1 MHKSIT
7 ALAASA
13 LLATVGFATAQ
24 STDATTMP
32 DGTQAPAS
40 NAQGTTTTDANGNV
54 TTAPGASTQMPAN
67 NPQSTTTTDAN
78 GNQTTTTTTVD
89 TSTEVIPAPP
99 TGVVELAKP
108 KGTVMPTDKQPD
120 GPMGM
125 QNNLMTTGVVDG
137 ITRPSI
143 GDHATPPI
151 PGPDTQV
158 SVTKETTTTTTVT
171 PPAEQPA
178 AAPAPEP
185 QAAPAAEPAPE
196 PAAEPMPA
204 PKADRN

>member
-1 MHKSIT
+1 MSPMHKSIT

-24 STDATTMP
+24 STESTT
-32 DGTQAPAS
+32 T
-40 NAQGTTTTDANGNV
+40 TTTTDPA
-54 TTAPGASTQMPAN
+54 AAMPAN

-89 TSTEVIPAPP
+89 TATQVIPAQP

-108 KGTVMPTDKQPD
+108 KGAVMPTDKQPN

-125 QNNLMTTGVVDG
+125 ENNLMTTGVVDG

-158 SVTKETTTTTTVT
+158 SVTRETTTSTTVT
-171 PPAEQPA
+171 PPVAVTE
-178 AAPAPEP
+178 PAP
-185 QAAPAAEPAPE
+185 APAAEPVAAPQAAPE
-196 PAAEPMPA
+196 PVLA

>member
-1 MHKSIT
+1 MSPMHKSIT

-24 STDATTMP
+24 STDST
-32 DGTQAPAS
+32 
-40 NAQGTTTTDANGNV
+40 TTTTDTSVNA
-54 TTAPGASTQMPAN
+54 PAN

-78 GNQTTTTTTVD
+78 GATTTTTTTVD
-89 TSTEVIPAPP
+89 TATQVIPAQP

-108 KGTVMPTDKQPD
+108 KNTVMPTDKQPD
-120 GPMGM
+120 GPLGM
-125 QNNLMTTGVVDG
+125 QNNLMTTGVVNG

-151 PGPDTQV
+151 PGPDTQID
-158 SVTKETTTTTTVT
+158 VTRETTTTTTVT
-171 PPAEQPA
+171 PPAET

-185 QAAPAAEPAPE
+185 AAAPAAEPAPE
-196 PAAEPMPA
+196 PMPA

>member
-1 MHKSIT
+1 MSPMHKSMI

-24 STDATTMP
+24 TSDATT
-32 DGTQAPAS
+32 DANG
-40 NAQGTTTTDANGNV
+40 AQTTTTDANG
-54 TTAPGASTQMPAN
+54 A
-67 NPQSTTTTDAN
+67 
-78 GNQTTTTTTVD
+78 QTTTTTTLD
-89 TSTEVIPAPP
+89 TATQVIPAQP

-108 KGTVMPTDKQPD
+108 KNTVEPVTRRAD

-125 QNNLMTTGVVDG
+125 ENSLMTTGVVNG
-137 ITRPSI
+137 ITRPSV

-151 PGPDTQV
+151 QGDDTAIA
-158 SVTKETTTTTTVT
+158 VTTERTTTTTVT
-171 PPAEQPA
+171 PPVEV

-185 QAAPAAEPAPE
+185 VAAPVPDAAP
-196 PAAEPMPA
+196 EPMPA

>member
-1 MHKSIT
+1 MSPMHKSMT

-24 STDATTMP
+24 STDSSMQDP
-32 DGTQAPAS
+32 
-40 NAQGTTTTDANGNV
+40 NAA
-54 TTAPGASTQMPAN
+54 APAN
-67 NPQSTTTTDAN
+67 NPQTTTTTDAN

-89 TSTEVIPAPP
+89 TSTEVIPAQP

-108 KGTVMPTDKQPD
+108 KDTVMPTDKQPN

-125 QNNLMTTGVVDG
+125 ENNLMTTGVVDG

-151 PGPDTQV
+151 PGPDTQIQV
-158 SVTKETTTTTTVT
+158 SRETTTTTTVT
-171 PPAEQPA
+171 PPVEQPV
-178 AAPAPEP
+178 
-185 QAAPAAEPAPE
+185 AEPAPAPVAAPVTE
-196 PAAEPMPA
+196 PAPQPA
-204 PKADRN
+204 LPPKADRN

>member
-1 MHKSIT
+1 MSPMHKSIT

-24 STDATTMP
+24 STD
-32 DGTQAPAS
+32 G
-40 NAQGTTTTDANGNV
+40 
-54 TTAPGASTQMPAN
+54 
-67 NPQSTTTTDAN
+67 TTTDAN

-89 TSTEVIPAPP
+89 TATQVIPAPP
-99 TGVVELAKP
+99 TGIVELAKP
-108 KGTVMPTDKQPD
+108 KNTVMPTDKQAD

-125 QNNLMTTGVVDG
+125 ENNLMTTGVTDG

-151 PGPDTQV
+151 PGPDTEIA
-158 SVTKETTTTTTVT
+158 VTKETTTTTTVT
-171 PPAEQPA
+171 PQPEA
-178 AAPAPEP
+178 APAPAPEP
-185 QAAPAAEPAPE
+185 SAAPAAERAP
-196 PAAEPMPA
+196 EPMPA

>member
-1 MHKSIT
+1 MSPMHKSIT

-24 STDATTMP
+24 STD
-32 DGTQAPAS
+32 G
-40 NAQGTTTTDANGNV
+40 
-54 TTAPGASTQMPAN
+54 
-67 NPQSTTTTDAN
+67 TTTDAN

-89 TSTEVIPAPP
+89 TATQVIPAPP
-99 TGVVELAKP
+99 TGIVELAKP
-108 KGTVMPTDKQPD
+108 KNTVVPADKQPN

-125 QNNLMTTGVVDG
+125 ENNLMTTGVTDG

-151 PGPDTQV
+151 PGPDTEIA
-158 SVTKETTTTTTVT
+158 VTKETTTTTTVT
-171 PPAEQPA
+171 PQPEA
-178 AAPAPEP
+178 APAPAPEP
-185 QAAPAAEPAPE
+185 AAAPAAEPAPE
-196 PAAEPMPA
+196 PMPA

>member
-1 MHKSIT
+1 MSPMHKSIT

-24 STDATTMP
+24 STD
-32 DGTQAPAS
+32 S
-40 NAQGTTTTDANGNV
+40 
-54 TTAPGASTQMPAN
+54 
-67 NPQSTTTTDAN
+67 TTTDAN

-89 TSTEVIPAPP
+89 TATQVIPAPP

-108 KGTVMPTDKQPD
+108 KNTVMPTDKQPD
-120 GPMGM
+120 GALGM
-125 QNNLMTTGVVDG
+125 ENNLMTTGVVDG

-151 PGPDTQV
+151 PGPDTTIA
-158 SVTKETTTTTTVT
+158 VTKETTTTTTIT
-171 PPAEQPA
+171 PPAPEAAPVAEPAAEPA
-178 AAPAPEP
+178 AAPAPE
-185 QAAPAAEPAPE
+185 AAPE
-196 PAAEPMPA
+196 PMLA

>member
-1 MHKSIT
+1 MSPMHKSIT

-24 STDATTMP
+24 STDSVTT
-32 DGTQAPAS
+32 T
-40 NAQGTTTTDANGNV
+40 TTTTDPA
-54 TTAPGASTQMPAN
+54 AMPAN

-89 TSTEVIPAPP
+89 TATEVIPAQP

-108 KGTVMPTDKQPD
+108 KNTVMPTDKQAN
-120 GPMGM
+120 GAMGM
-125 QNNLMTTGVVDG
+125 ENNLMTTGVVDG

-158 SVTKETTTTTTVT
+158 SVTRETTTSTTVT
-171 PPAEQPA
+171 PQPA
-178 AAPAPEP
+178 PQVTEPAPAPQP
-185 QAAPAAEPAPE
+185 IAAPVEPAPE
-196 PAAEPMPA
+196 PVLA

>member
-1 MHKSIT
+1 MSPMHKSIT

-24 STDATTMP
+24 STDSTT
-32 DGTQAPAS
+32 T
-40 NAQGTTTTDANGNV
+40 TTTTDPA
-54 TTAPGASTQMPAN
+54 AAMPAN
-67 NPQSTTTTDAN
+67 NPQTTTTTDAN

-89 TSTEVIPAPP
+89 TATEVIPAQP

-108 KGTVMPTDKQPD
+108 KNTVMPTDKQPN
-120 GPMGM
+120 GPLGM

-158 SVTKETTTTTTVT
+158 SVTRETTTSTTVT
-171 PPAEQPA
+171 PPVAVTEPAPAPEPA
-178 AAPAPEP
+178 AAPAP
-185 QAAPAAEPAPE
+185 APE
-196 PAAEPMPA
+196 PVLA

>member
-24 STDATTMP
+24 STDSTT
-32 DGTQAPAS
+32 T
-40 NAQGTTTTDANGNV
+40 TTTTDPA
-54 TTAPGASTQMPAN
+54 AAMPAN
-67 NPQSTTTTDAN
+67 NPQTTTTTDAN

-89 TSTEVIPAPP
+89 TATEVIPAQP

-108 KGTVMPTDKQPD
+108 KNTVMPTDKQPN
-120 GPMGM
+120 GPLGM

-158 SVTKETTTTTTVT
+158 SVTRETTTSTTVT
-171 PPAEQPA
+171 PPVAVTEPAPAPEPA
-178 AAPAPEP
+178 AAPAP
-185 QAAPAAEPAPE
+185 APE
-196 PAAEPMPA
+196 PVLA

>member
-1 MHKSIT
+1 MSPMHKSIT

-24 STDATTMP
+24 STDSTT
-32 DGTQAPAS
+32 TT
-40 NAQGTTTTDANGNV
+40 TTTTDPAL
-54 TTAPGASTQMPAN
+54 AMPAN

-89 TSTEVIPAPP
+89 TATQVIPAQP

-108 KGTVMPTDKQPD
+108 KNTVMPTTKQAD

-125 QNNLMTTGVVDG
+125 ENNLMTTGVIGG

-158 SVTKETTTTTTVT
+158 SVTRETTTSTTVT
-171 PPAEQPA
+171 PPVAVTEP
-178 AAPAPEP
+178 APAPQP
-185 QAAPAAEPAPE
+185 AVAPPEPAPE
-196 PAAEPMPA
+196 PVLA

>member
-1 MHKSIT
+1 MSPMHKSIT

-24 STDATTMP
+24 STDSTT
-32 DGTQAPAS
+32 
-40 NAQGTTTTDANGNV
+40 TTTTDPA
-54 TTAPGASTQMPAN
+54 AAMPAN
-67 NPQSTTTTDAN
+67 NPQTTTTTDAN

-89 TSTEVIPAPP
+89 TATEVIPAQP

-108 KGTVMPTDKQPD
+108 KDTVMPTDKQPN
-120 GPMGM
+120 GPLGM

-137 ITRPSI
+137 ITRPSV

-158 SVTKETTTTTTVT
+158 SVTRETTTSTTVT
-171 PPAEQPA
+171 PPVAVTEPAPAPEPA
-178 AAPAPEP
+178 AAPAP
-185 QAAPAAEPAPE
+185 APE
-196 PAAEPMPA
+196 PVLA